1 MVLFNLKGDVKAK
14 AAYAKRK
21 ISHWNDK
28 HLHYE
33 PNCKLSYP
41 PLDSPLIYS
50 IFNESIQ
57 LHDKTTLSTL
67 TATSPLIH

>member
-1 MVLFNLKGDVKAK
+1 MVLFNLKGDVKEK

-21 ISHWNDK
+21 ISHWNGK
-28 HLHYE
+28 HLHCE

-41 PLDSPLIYS
+41 PLDSPLIYR

-57 LHDKTTLSTL
+57 LHDKPIPSTL
-67 TATSPLIH
+67 TAKSPLIH